1 MTIPFINE
9 TESKAI
15 QFRKELLEQLKQ
27 SNLVQELIK
36 CHNVALDKEK
46 SIDERYEA
54 LKFISENEN
63 LYNSLKYYHVIPA
76 AQIGEKSIGGV
87 SVLNIFKMR
96 GIDLDY
102 SDLSK
107 TINSIFP
114 TQAVFEVDFEYI
126 IGHGVKK
133 LSISQMEKYLSYIIS
148 HTHQEIYD
156 SLYSILPYST
166 YDEYIGCLDEY
177 DYTDELSIAYFKQH
191 IENDLDKELSVE
203 DKINIVLQNY
213 KERIANY
220 CASSI
225 SCVVDSEGY
234 QYSTS
239 SLYC

>member
-15 QFRKELLEQLKQ
+15 QFRKGLLEQLKQ
-27 SNLVQELIK
+27 SNLVKELIK
-36 CHNVALDKEK
+36 CHDVALKEEK
-46 SIDERYEA
+46 SIDEQYEA

-63 LYNSLKYYHVIPA
+63 LYNSLKFYHVIPT
-76 AQIGEKSIGGV
+76 AQIGEKSIGAV

-96 GIDLDY
+96 GVDLNY

-114 TQAVFEVDFEYI
+114 TQAIFAVDFEYI
-126 IGHGVKK
+126 IGNGVKK
-133 LSISQMEKYLSYIIS
+133 LSISQMEKYLTYIVS
-148 HTHQEIYD
+148 HTHKEIYD

-166 YDEYIGCLDEY
+166 YDEYIECLDDY

-191 IENDLDKELSVE
+191 IEKNLDEELSVE

-213 KERIANY
+213 KERIVNY

>member
-1 MTIPFINE
+1 MV
-9 TESKAI
+9 K
-15 QFRKELLEQLKQ
+15 
-27 SNLVQELIK
+27 ELIK
-36 CHNVALDKEK
+36 CHDVVLDKEK
-46 SIDERYEA
+46 SIDERYES

-63 LYNSLKYYHVIPA
+63 LYSSLKFYHVIPA
-76 AQIGEKSIGGV
+76 SQIGEKSIGGI

-96 GIDLDY
+96 GDLNY

-126 IGHGVKK
+126 
-133 LSISQMEKYLSYIIS
+133 
-148 HTHQEIYD
+148 
-156 SLYSILPYST
+156 
-166 YDEYIGCLDEY
+166 GCLDNY

-191 IENDLDKELSVE
+191 IEKDLDEELSVE

-213 KERIANY
+213 KKRVANY